1 MIKTLIKVGIDRTYL
16 NRIKSVYDK
25 ATANSIL
32 NGERLKAFT
41 LKSGI
46 RQGCSFLTL
55 LNDIILKVLATVIRQ
70 EKEINN
76 IQTGR
81 AEVKLWLFA
90 EDMIQYRENT
100 KVSTRKWLEL
110 INKFRKVAGYK
121 INI

>member
-81 AEVKLWLFA
+81 AEVKL
-90 EDMIQYRENT
+90 
-100 KVSTRKWLEL
+100 
-110 INKFRKVAGYK
+110 
-121 INI
+121 